1 MDILFCKI
9 RRGNRKSPDNG
20 QGKERLDE
28 MNLTGKRVYHRKFGD
43 GIITEQKETT
53 IAVAFWNET
62 KMFSYPDCFQT
73 FLEILDTDL
82 KEEIQE
88 EVSHHEH
95 TETAEKK
102 QRINELQTSISSNR
116 HREKDKSVQ
125 IKPFASVADFCQA
138 YRMALSAEISFIRMT
153 GGKHILL
160 QEGKRIGR
168 DNGQFVYLFESEDEL
183 NYPEGTPVTIWK
195 GQSQISGKIL
205 NCEAFSVYVI
215 SELDL
220 GAEVEMLNISAE
232 ACYLLQSVSERLMDL
247 SLEPSEIAQNL
258 ICNGWKEIDYRNSDI
273 AKGQET
279 AVRMSLEQPI
289 TFVWGPP
296 GTGKTQTLA
305 KIAWAHIDKG
315 ERVLM
320 LSYSNVSV
328 DGAILRV
335 ASLKNEVFL
344 GQLVRYGFPK
354 DKRISEHPYLSS
366 YNLAINNYPDLLKR
380 RTQLQAE
387 KKRLEKNDPKLIQVE
402 KELNEIRRELR
413 TAESQCVRNAK
424 FVATTVSKAI
434 VDKEIRNGSFDVV
447 IFDEASM
454 ATIPQIAYAAKLAR
468 KNFVCMGDFRQLP
481 PIVQSSKESPLN
493 ADIFQYCGITQ
504 AVDQGSNHKW
514 LCLLDTQYRMHPE
527 IADFAGR
534 SIYNGLL
541 KSANGMTEKREKTV
555 MAEPFAGR
563 AMEFVDLSGTMSTC
577 IKSSDDSHANVLSA
591 FVTFSLALKAAQTQE
606 VGIITP
612 YHAQSRLLH
621 AMVRD
626 VNELEALPHTI
637 KCATV
642 HQFQGSEED
651 VIVYDAVDCYRLP
664 FPGALIASTAGRY
677 ADRLFNVAM
686 TRSKGKFICVA
697 NGSFMRNKGMSEN
710 LMFMQMLKSYRAT
723 APMIPEIIRPDD
735 DLEKYYFDFV
745 EKENQVDEFIK
756 DLATARREIRIDI
769 PDSPANSDINT
780 TRIAQA
786 LAEAQSRGVKVFVR
800 SESKKNLHPTLKY
813 FAVENHY
820 LTDPV
825 SLIDKTVTWFG
836 MPESAACFKIEGRT
850 SAINNRPCIRFW
862 GTHTAKIL
870 YGLLEMSQVMDQ
882 AKTVEKD
889 AQGTLITDKLS
900 DYVLAHKK
908 CPVCGKPMQLKKSR
922 NQKYF
927 LSCSGYPSCKH
938 TEFVETEFVE
948 EYFYHK
954 GNKNG
959 MLCPRCGCSLEA
971 RISRYGIYVQC
982 CGGKRHKYGLDEI

>member
-1 MDILFCKI
+1 MD
-9 RRGNRKSPDNG
+9 
-20 QGKERLDE
+20 
-28 MNLTGKRVYHRKFGD
+28 LTGKRVHHRSFGD
-43 GIITEQKETT
+43 GVITEQKKTT
-53 IAVAFWNET
+53 IVVTFRDGA
-62 KMFSYPDCFQT
+62 KMFSYPGCFQT
-73 FLEILDTDL
+73 YLKILDTDL
-82 KEEIQE
+82 KEDVQE
-88 EVSHHEH
+88 VVSQHEH
-95 TETAEKK
+95 AETAERK

-116 HREKDKSVQ
+116 RQEKDKSVQ

-168 DNGQFVYLFESEDEL
+168 DNGQFVYLLESEDEL
-183 NYPEGTPVTIWK
+183 NYPEETPVTIWK

-205 NCEAFSVYVI
+205 NCEAFSVYLI

-247 SLEPSEIAQNL
+247 SLEPSEIAQDL
-258 ICNGWKEIDYRNSDI
+258 ICNGLKEIDYRNSDI

-335 ASLKNEVFL
+335 TSLKNDVFP

-387 KKRLEKNDPKLIQVE
+387 KKRLEKNDPKLIHVE

-413 TAESQCVRNAK
+413 AAESQCVRNAK

-434 VDKEIRNGSFDVV
+434 VDKEIRNGAFDVV

-626 VNELEALPHTI
+626 VNELEALPHAI

-723 APMIPEIIRPDD
+723 APMIPEIIRPND

-756 DLATARREIRIDI
+756 DLATARREVRIDI

-800 SESKKNLHPTLKY
+800 AESKKNLHPTLKY

-820 LTDPV
+820 LTDPIA
-825 SLIDKTVTWFG
+825 LIDKTVTWFG

-889 AQGTLITDKLS
+889 AQGNLITDKLS

-971 RISRYGIYVQC
+971 KISRYGIYVQC

>member
-1 MDILFCKI
+1 
-9 RRGNRKSPDNG
+9 
-20 QGKERLDE
+20 
-28 MNLTGKRVYHRKFGD
+28 
-43 GIITEQKETT
+43 
-53 IAVAFWNET
+53 
-62 KMFSYPDCFQT
+62 MFSYPGCFQT
-73 FLEILDTDL
+73 YLKILDTDL
-82 KEEIQE
+82 KEDVQE
-88 EVSHHEH
+88 VVSQHEH
-95 TETAEKK
+95 AETAERK

-116 HREKDKSVQ
+116 RQEKDKSVQ

-168 DNGQFVYLFESEDEL
+168 DNGQFVYLLESEDEL

-205 NCEAFSVYVI
+205 NCEAFSVYLI

-247 SLEPSEIAQNL
+247 SLEPSEIAQDL
-258 ICNGWKEIDYRNSDI
+258 ICNGLKEIDYRNSDI

-335 ASLKNEVFL
+335 TSLKNDVFP

-413 TAESQCVRNAK
+413 AAESQCVRNAK

-434 VDKEIRNGSFDVV
+434 VDKEIRNGAFDVV

-514 LCLLDTQYRMHPE
+514 LCLLDTQYRMHPK

-626 VNELEALPHTI
+626 VNELEALPHAI

-723 APMIPEIIRPDD
+723 APMIPEIIRPND

-756 DLATARREIRIDI
+756 DLATARREVRIDI

-800 SESKKNLHPTLKY
+800 AESKKNLHPTLKY

-820 LTDPV
+820 LTDPIA
-825 SLIDKTVTWFG
+825 LIDKTVTWFG

-889 AQGTLITDKLS
+889 AQGNLITDKLS

-971 RISRYGIYVQC
+971 KISRYGIYVQC

>member
-1 MDILFCKI
+1 MFCKI
-9 RRGNRKSPDNG
+9 RQGNRKSPDNG

-28 MNLTGKRVYHRKFGD
+28 MDLTGKRVHHRSFGD
-43 GIITEQKETT
+43 GVITEQKKTT
-53 IAVAFWNET
+53 IVVTFRDGA
-62 KMFSYPDCFQT
+62 KMFSYPGCFQT
-73 FLEILDTDL
+73 YLKILDTDL
-82 KEEIQE
+82 KEDVQE
-88 EVSHHEH
+88 VVSQHEH
-95 TETAEKK
+95 AETAERK

-116 HREKDKSVQ
+116 RQEKDKSVQ

-168 DNGQFVYLFESEDEL
+168 DNGQFVYLLESEDEL

-205 NCEAFSVYVI
+205 NCEAFSVYLI

-247 SLEPSEIAQNL
+247 SLEPSEIAQDL
-258 ICNGWKEIDYRNSDI
+258 ICNGLKEIDYRNSDI

-335 ASLKNEVFL
+335 TSLKNDVFP

-413 TAESQCVRNAK
+413 AAESQCVRNAK
-424 FVATTVSKAI
+424 FVATTDSKAI
-434 VDKEIRNGSFDVV
+434 VDKEIRNGAFDVV

-504 AVDQGSNHKW
+504 TVDQGSNHKW

-626 VNELEALPHTI
+626 VNELEALPHAI

-723 APMIPEIIRPDD
+723 APMIPEIIRLND

-756 DLATARREIRIDI
+756 DLATARREVRIDI

-800 SESKKNLHPTLKY
+800 AESKKNLHPTLKY

-820 LTDPV
+820 LTDPIA
-825 SLIDKTVTWFG
+825 LIDKTVTWFG

-889 AQGTLITDKLS
+889 AQGNLITDKLS

-971 RISRYGIYVQC
+971 KISRYGIYVQC

>member
-1 MDILFCKI
+1 MFCKI
-9 RRGNRKSPDNG
+9 RQGNRKSPDNG

-28 MNLTGKRVYHRKFGD
+28 MDLTGKRVHHRSFGD
-43 GIITEQKETT
+43 GVITEQKKTT
-53 IAVAFWNET
+53 IVVTFRDGA
-62 KMFSYPDCFQT
+62 KMFSYPGCFQT
-73 FLEILDTDL
+73 YLKILDTDL
-82 KEEIQE
+82 KEDVQE
-88 EVSHHEH
+88 VVSQHEH
-95 TETAEKK
+95 AETAERK

-116 HREKDKSVQ
+116 RQEKDKSVQ

-168 DNGQFVYLFESEDEL
+168 DNGQFVYLLESEDEL

-205 NCEAFSVYVI
+205 NCEAFSVYLI

-247 SLEPSEIAQNL
+247 SLEPSEIAQDL
-258 ICNGWKEIDYRNSDI
+258 ICNGLKEIDYRNSDI

-335 ASLKNEVFL
+335 TSLKNDVFP

-413 TAESQCVRNAK
+413 AAESQCVRNAK

-434 VDKEIRNGSFDVV
+434 VDKEIRNGAFDVV

-541 KSANGMTEKREKTV
+541 KSADGMTEKREKTV

-651 VIVYDAVDCYRLP
+651 VIIYDAVDCYRLP
-664 FPGALIASTAGRY
+664 FPGALIVSTAGRY

-735 DLEKYYFDFV
+735 DLEKYYLDFV

-800 SESKKNLHPTLKY
+800 AESKKNLHPTLKY

-825 SLIDKTVTWFG
+825 ALIDKTVTWFG

-889 AQGTLITDKLS
+889 AQGNLITDKLS

-971 RISRYGIYVQC
+971 KISRYGIYVQC

>member
-1 MDILFCKI
+1 MFCKI
-9 RRGNRKSPDNG
+9 RQGNRKSPDNG

-28 MNLTGKRVYHRKFGD
+28 MDLTGKRVHHRSFGD
-43 GIITEQKETT
+43 GVITEQKKTT
-53 IAVAFWNET
+53 IVVTFRDGA
-62 KMFSYPDCFQT
+62 KMFSYPGCFQT
-73 FLEILDTDL
+73 YLKILDTDL
-82 KEEIQE
+82 KEDVQE
-88 EVSHHEH
+88 VVSQHEH
-95 TETAEKK
+95 AETAERK

-116 HREKDKSVQ
+116 RQEKDKSVQ

-168 DNGQFVYLFESEDEL
+168 DNGQFVYLLESEDEL

-205 NCEAFSVYVI
+205 NCEAFSVYLI

-247 SLEPSEIAQNL
+247 SLEPSEIAQDL
-258 ICNGWKEIDYRNSDI
+258 ICNGLKEIDYRNSDI

-335 ASLKNEVFL
+335 TSLKNDVFP

-413 TAESQCVRNAK
+413 AAESQCVRNAK

-434 VDKEIRNGSFDVV
+434 VDKEIRNGAFDVV

-626 VNELEALPHTI
+626 VNELEALPHAI

-710 LMFMQMLKSYRAT
+710 LMFMQMLKSYRTT
-723 APMIPEIIRPDD
+723 APIIPEIIRPND

-756 DLATARREIRIDI
+756 DLATARREVRIDI

-800 SESKKNLHPTLKY
+800 AESKKNLHPTLKY

-820 LTDPV
+820 LTDPIA
-825 SLIDKTVTWFG
+825 LIDKTVTWFG

-889 AQGTLITDKLS
+889 AQGNLITDKLS

-971 RISRYGIYVQC
+971 KISRYGIYVQC

>member
-1 MDILFCKI
+1 MFCKI
-9 RRGNRKSPDNG
+9 RQGNRKSPDNG

-28 MNLTGKRVYHRKFGD
+28 MDLTGKRVHHRSFGD
-43 GIITEQKETT
+43 GVITEQKKTT
-53 IAVAFWNET
+53 IVVTFRDGA
-62 KMFSYPDCFQT
+62 KMFSYPGCFQT
-73 FLEILDTDL
+73 YLKILDTDL
-82 KEEIQE
+82 KEDVQE
-88 EVSHHEH
+88 VVSQHEH
-95 TETAEKK
+95 AETAERK

-116 HREKDKSVQ
+116 RQEKDKSVQ

-168 DNGQFVYLFESEDEL
+168 DNGRFVYLLESEDEL

-205 NCEAFSVYVI
+205 NGEAFSVYLI

-220 GAEVEMLNISAE
+220 GAEVEMLDISAE

-247 SLEPSEIAQNL
+247 SLEPSEIAQDL
-258 ICNGWKEIDYRNSDI
+258 ICNGLKEIDYRNSDI

-335 ASLKNEVFL
+335 TSLKNDVFP

-434 VDKEIRNGSFDVV
+434 VDKEIRNGAFDVV

-626 VNELEALPHTI
+626 VNELEALPHAI

-642 HQFQGSEED
+642 HQLQGSEED

-710 LMFMQMLKSYRAT
+710 LMFMQMLKSYRTT
-723 APMIPEIIRPDD
+723 APMIPEIICPND

-756 DLATARREIRIDI
+756 DLATARREVRIDI

-800 SESKKNLHPTLKY
+800 AESKKNLHPTLKY

-820 LTDPV
+820 LTDPIA
-825 SLIDKTVTWFG
+825 LIDKTVTWFG

-870 YGLLEMSQVMDQ
+870 YGLLEMSHVMDQ

-889 AQGTLITDKLS
+889 AQGNLITDKLS

-971 RISRYGIYVQC
+971 KISRYGIYVQC

>member
-1 MDILFCKI
+1 MFCKI
-9 RRGNRKSPDNG
+9 RQGNRKSPDNG

-28 MNLTGKRVYHRKFGD
+28 MDLTGKRVHHRSFGD
-43 GIITEQKETT
+43 GVITEQKKTT
-53 IAVAFWNET
+53 IVVTFRDGA
-62 KMFSYPDCFQT
+62 KMFSYPGCFQT
-73 FLEILDTDL
+73 YLKILDTDL
-82 KEEIQE
+82 KEDVQE
-88 EVSHHEH
+88 VVSQHEH
-95 TETAEKK
+95 AETAERK

-116 HREKDKSVQ
+116 RQEKDKSVQ

-168 DNGQFVYLFESEDEL
+168 DNGQFVYLLESEDEL

-205 NCEAFSVYVI
+205 NCEAFSVYLI

-247 SLEPSEIAQNL
+247 SLEPSEIAQDL
-258 ICNGWKEIDYRNSDI
+258 ICNGLKEIDYRNSDI

-335 ASLKNEVFL
+335 TSLKNDLFP

-413 TAESQCVRNAK
+413 AAESQCVRNAK

-434 VDKEIRNGSFDVV
+434 VDKEIRNGAFDVV

-626 VNELEALPHTI
+626 VNELEALPHAI

-723 APMIPEIIRPDD
+723 APMIPEIIRPND

-756 DLATARREIRIDI
+756 DLATARREVRIDI

-800 SESKKNLHPTLKY
+800 AESKKNLHPTLKY

-820 LTDPV
+820 LTDPIA
-825 SLIDKTVTWFG
+825 LIDKTVTWFG

-889 AQGTLITDKLS
+889 AQGNLITDKLS

-971 RISRYGIYVQC
+971 KISRYGIYVQC

>member
-1 MDILFCKI
+1 MFCKI
-9 RRGNRKSPDNG
+9 RQGNRKSPDNG

-28 MNLTGKRVYHRKFGD
+28 MDLTGKRVHHRSFGD
-43 GIITEQKETT
+43 GVITEQKKTT
-53 IAVAFWNET
+53 IVVTFRDGA
-62 KMFSYPDCFQT
+62 KMFSYPGCFQT
-73 FLEILDTDL
+73 YLKILDTDL
-82 KEEIQE
+82 KEDVQE
-88 EVSHHEH
+88 VVSQHEH
-95 TETAEKK
+95 AETAERK

-116 HREKDKSVQ
+116 RQEKDKSVQ

-168 DNGQFVYLFESEDEL
+168 DNGRFVYLLESEDEL

-205 NCEAFSVYVI
+205 NGEAFSVYLI

-220 GAEVEMLNISAE
+220 GAEVEMLDISAE

-247 SLEPSEIAQNL
+247 SLEPSEIAQDL
-258 ICNGWKEIDYRNSDI
+258 ICNGLKEIDYRNSDI

-335 ASLKNEVFL
+335 TSLKNDVFP

-434 VDKEIRNGSFDVV
+434 VDKEIRNGAFDVV

-626 VNELEALPHTI
+626 VNELEALPHAI

-710 LMFMQMLKSYRAT
+710 LMFMQMLKSYRTT
-723 APMIPEIIRPDD
+723 APMIPEIICPND

-756 DLATARREIRIDI
+756 DLATARREVRIDI

-800 SESKKNLHPTLKY
+800 AESKKNLHPTLKY

-820 LTDPV
+820 LTDPIA
-825 SLIDKTVTWFG
+825 LIDKTVTWFG

-870 YGLLEMSQVMDQ
+870 YGLLEMSHVMDQ

-889 AQGTLITDKLS
+889 AQGNLITDKLS

-948 EYFYHK
+948 EYFYHR

-971 RISRYGIYVQC
+971 KISRYGIYVQC

>member
-1 MDILFCKI
+1 MFCKI
-9 RRGNRKSPDNG
+9 RQGNRKSPDNG

-28 MNLTGKRVYHRKFGD
+28 MDLTGKRVHHRSFGD
-43 GIITEQKETT
+43 GVITEQKKTT
-53 IAVAFWNET
+53 IVVTFRDGA
-62 KMFSYPDCFQT
+62 KMFSYPGCFQT
-73 FLEILDTDL
+73 YLKILDTDL
-82 KEEIQE
+82 KEDVQE
-88 EVSHHEH
+88 VVSQHEH
-95 TETAEKK
+95 AETAERK

-116 HREKDKSVQ
+116 RQEKDKSVQ

-168 DNGQFVYLFESEDEL
+168 DNGRFVYLLESEDEL

-205 NCEAFSVYVI
+205 NGEAFSVYLI

-220 GAEVEMLNISAE
+220 GAEVEMLDISAE

-247 SLEPSEIAQNL
+247 SLEPSEIAQDL
-258 ICNGWKEIDYRNSDI
+258 ICNGLKEIDYRNSDI

-335 ASLKNEVFL
+335 TSLKNDVFP

-434 VDKEIRNGSFDVV
+434 VDKEIRNGAFDVV

-591 FVTFSLALKAAQTQE
+591 FVTFSLALKAAQTQK

-626 VNELEALPHTI
+626 VNELEALPHAI

-710 LMFMQMLKSYRAT
+710 LMFMQMLKSYRTT
-723 APMIPEIIRPDD
+723 APMIPEIICPND

-756 DLATARREIRIDI
+756 DLATARREVRIDI

-800 SESKKNLHPTLKY
+800 AESKKNLHPTLKY

-820 LTDPV
+820 LTDPIA
-825 SLIDKTVTWFG
+825 LIDKTVTWFG

-870 YGLLEMSQVMDQ
+870 YGLLEMSHVMDQ

-889 AQGTLITDKLS
+889 AQGNLITDKLS

-971 RISRYGIYVQC
+971 KISRYGIYVQC

>member
-1 MDILFCKI
+1 MD
-9 RRGNRKSPDNG
+9 
-20 QGKERLDE
+20 
-28 MNLTGKRVYHRKFGD
+28 LTGKRVHHRSFGD
-43 GIITEQKETT
+43 GVITEQKKTT
-53 IAVAFWNET
+53 IVVTFRDGA
-62 KMFSYPDCFQT
+62 KMFSYPGCFQT
-73 FLEILDTDL
+73 YLKILDTDL
-82 KEEIQE
+82 KEDVQE
-88 EVSHHEH
+88 VVSQHEH
-95 TETAEKK
+95 AETAERK

-116 HREKDKSVQ
+116 RQEKDKSVQ

-168 DNGQFVYLFESEDEL
+168 DNGQFVYLLESEDEL

-205 NCEAFSVYVI
+205 NCEAFSVYLI

-220 GAEVEMLNISAE
+220 GAEVEMLDISAE

-247 SLEPSEIAQNL
+247 SLEPSEIAQDL
-258 ICNGWKEIDYRNSDI
+258 ICNGLKEIDYRNSDI

-335 ASLKNEVFL
+335 TSLKNDVFP

-434 VDKEIRNGSFDVV
+434 VDKEIRNGAFDVV

-555 MAEPFAGR
+555 MAEPFVGR

-626 VNELEALPHTI
+626 VNELEALPHAI

-756 DLATARREIRIDI
+756 DLATARREVRIDI

-800 SESKKNLHPTLKY
+800 AESKKNLHPTLKY

-825 SLIDKTVTWFG
+825 TLIDKTVTWFG

-889 AQGTLITDKLS
+889 AQGNLITDKLS

-971 RISRYGIYVQC
+971 KISRYGIYVQC

>member
-1 MDILFCKI
+1 MD
-9 RRGNRKSPDNG
+9 
-20 QGKERLDE
+20 
-28 MNLTGKRVYHRKFGD
+28 LTGKRVHHRSFGD
-43 GIITEQKETT
+43 GVITEQKKTT
-53 IAVAFWNET
+53 IVVTFRDGA

-73 FLEILDTDL
+73 YLKILDTDL
-82 KEEIQE
+82 KEDVQE
-88 EVSHHEH
+88 VVSQHEH
-95 TETAEKK
+95 TETAERK

-116 HREKDKSVQ
+116 RQEKDKSVQ

-168 DNGQFVYLFESEDEL
+168 DNGQFVYLLESEDEL

-205 NCEAFSVYVI
+205 NCEAFSVYLI

-247 SLEPSEIAQNL
+247 SLEPSEIAQDL
-258 ICNGWKEIDYRNSDI
+258 ICNGLKEIDYRNSDI

-335 ASLKNEVFL
+335 TSLKNDVFP

-434 VDKEIRNGSFDVV
+434 VDKEIRNSAFDVV

-626 VNELEALPHTI
+626 VNELEALPHAI

-723 APMIPEIIRPDD
+723 APMIPEIIRPND
-735 DLEKYYFDFV
+735 DLEKYYLDFV

-800 SESKKNLHPTLKY
+800 AESKKNLHPTLKY

-825 SLIDKTVTWFG
+825 ALIDKTVTWFG

-889 AQGTLITDKLS
+889 AQGNLITDKLS

-971 RISRYGIYVQC
+971 KISRYGIYVQC

>member
-1 MDILFCKI
+1 MFCKI
-9 RRGNRKSPDNG
+9 RQGNRKSPDNG

-28 MNLTGKRVYHRKFGD
+28 MDLTGKRVHHRSFGD
-43 GIITEQKETT
+43 GVITEQKKTT
-53 IAVAFWNET
+53 IVVTFRDGA
-62 KMFSYPDCFQT
+62 KMFSYPGCFQT
-73 FLEILDTDL
+73 YLKILDTDL
-82 KEEIQE
+82 KEDVQE
-88 EVSHHEH
+88 VVSQHEH
-95 TETAEKK
+95 AETAERK

-116 HREKDKSVQ
+116 RQEKDKSVQ

-168 DNGQFVYLFESEDEL
+168 DNGRFVYLLESEDEL

-205 NCEAFSVYVI
+205 NGEAFSVYLI

-220 GAEVEMLNISAE
+220 GAEVEMLDISAE

-247 SLEPSEIAQNL
+247 SLEPSEIAQDL
-258 ICNGWKEIDYRNSDI
+258 ICNGLKEIDYRNSDI

-335 ASLKNEVFL
+335 TSLKNDVFP

-434 VDKEIRNGSFDVV
+434 VDKEIRNGAFDVV

-626 VNELEALPHTI
+626 VNELEALPHAI

-697 NGSFMRNKGMSEN
+697 NGSFMRNKEMSEN
-710 LMFMQMLKSYRAT
+710 LMFMQMLKSYRTT
-723 APMIPEIIRPDD
+723 APMIPEIICPND

-756 DLATARREIRIDI
+756 DLATARREVRIDI

-800 SESKKNLHPTLKY
+800 AESKKNLHPTLKY

-820 LTDPV
+820 LTDPIA
-825 SLIDKTVTWFG
+825 LIDKTVTWFG

-870 YGLLEMSQVMDQ
+870 YGLLEMSHVMDQ

-889 AQGTLITDKLS
+889 AQGNLITDKLS

-971 RISRYGIYVQC
+971 KISRYGIYVQC

>member
-1 MDILFCKI
+1 MD
-9 RRGNRKSPDNG
+9 
-20 QGKERLDE
+20 
-28 MNLTGKRVYHRKFGD
+28 LTGKRVHHRSFGD
-43 GIITEQKETT
+43 GVITEQKKTT
-53 IAVAFWNET
+53 IVVTFRDGA

-73 FLEILDTDL
+73 YLKILDTDL
-82 KEEIQE
+82 KEDVQE
-88 EVSHHEH
+88 VVSQHEH
-95 TETAEKK
+95 AETAERK

-116 HREKDKSVQ
+116 RQEKDKSVQ

-168 DNGQFVYLFESEDEL
+168 DNGQFVYLLESEDEL

-205 NCEAFSVYVI
+205 NCEAFSVYLI

-247 SLEPSEIAQNL
+247 SLEPSEIAQDL
-258 ICNGWKEIDYRNSDI
+258 ICNGLKEIDYRNSDI

-335 ASLKNEVFL
+335 TSLKNDVFP

-413 TAESQCVRNAK
+413 AAESQCVRNAK

-434 VDKEIRNGSFDVV
+434 VDKEIRNGAFDVV

-626 VNELEALPHTI
+626 VNELEALPHAI

-723 APMIPEIIRPDD
+723 APMIPEIIRPND

-756 DLATARREIRIDI
+756 DLATARREVRIDI

-800 SESKKNLHPTLKY
+800 AESKKNLHPTLKY

-820 LTDPV
+820 LTDPIA
-825 SLIDKTVTWFG
+825 LIDKTVTWFG

-889 AQGTLITDKLS
+889 AQGNLITDKLS

-971 RISRYGIYVQC
+971 KISRYGIYVQC

>member
-1 MDILFCKI
+1 MFCKI
-9 RRGNRKSPDNG
+9 RQGNRKSPDNG

-28 MNLTGKRVYHRKFGD
+28 MDLTGKRVHHRSFGD
-43 GIITEQKETT
+43 GVITEQKKTT
-53 IAVAFWNET
+53 IVVTFRDGA
-62 KMFSYPDCFQT
+62 KMFSYPGCFQT
-73 FLEILDTDL
+73 YLKILDTDL
-82 KEEIQE
+82 KEDVQE
-88 EVSHHEH
+88 VVSQHEH
-95 TETAEKK
+95 AETAERK

-116 HREKDKSVQ
+116 RQEKDKSVQ

-168 DNGQFVYLFESEDEL
+168 DNGQFVYLLESEDEL

-205 NCEAFSVYVI
+205 NCEAFSVYLI

-247 SLEPSEIAQNL
+247 SLEPSEIAQDL
-258 ICNGWKEIDYRNSDI
+258 ICNGLKEIDYRNSDI

-335 ASLKNEVFL
+335 TSLKNDVFP

-413 TAESQCVRNAK
+413 AAESQCVRNAK

-434 VDKEIRNGSFDVV
+434 VDKEIRNGAFDVV

-504 AVDQGSNHKW
+504 AVDQSSNHKW

-626 VNELEALPHTI
+626 VNELEALPHAI

-664 FPGALIASTAGRY
+664 FPWALIASTAGRY

-723 APMIPEIIRPDD
+723 APMIPEIIRPND

-756 DLATARREIRIDI
+756 DLATARREVRIDI

-800 SESKKNLHPTLKY
+800 AESKKNLHPTLKY

-820 LTDPV
+820 LTDPIA
-825 SLIDKTVTWFG
+825 LIDKTVTWFG
-836 MPESAACFKIEGRT
+836 MPESAACFKIEGRI

-889 AQGTLITDKLS
+889 AQGNLITDKLS

-971 RISRYGIYVQC
+971 KISRYGIYVQC

>member
-1 MDILFCKI
+1 MFCKI
-9 RRGNRKSPDNG
+9 RQGNRKSPDNG

-28 MNLTGKRVYHRKFGD
+28 MDLTGKRVHHRSFGD
-43 GIITEQKETT
+43 GVITEQKKTT
-53 IAVAFWNET
+53 IVVTFRDGA
-62 KMFSYPDCFQT
+62 KMFSYPGCFQT
-73 FLEILDTDL
+73 YLKILDTDL
-82 KEEIQE
+82 KEDVQE
-88 EVSHHEH
+88 VVSQHEH
-95 TETAEKK
+95 AETAERK

-116 HREKDKSVQ
+116 RQEKDKSVQ

-168 DNGQFVYLFESEDEL
+168 DNGQFVYLLESEDEL

-205 NCEAFSVYVI
+205 NCEAFSVYLI

-247 SLEPSEIAQNL
+247 SLEPSEIAQDL
-258 ICNGWKEIDYRNSDI
+258 ICNGLKEIDYRNSDI

-335 ASLKNEVFL
+335 TSLKNDVFP

-413 TAESQCVRNAK
+413 AAESQCVRNAK

-434 VDKEIRNGSFDVV
+434 VDKEIRNGAFDVV

-626 VNELEALPHTI
+626 VNELEALPHAI

-642 HQFQGSEED
+642 HQFQGSEEG

-756 DLATARREIRIDI
+756 DLATARREVRIDI

-800 SESKKNLHPTLKY
+800 AESKKNLHPTLKY

-825 SLIDKTVTWFG
+825 TLIDKTVTWFG

-889 AQGTLITDKLS
+889 AQGNLITDKLS

-971 RISRYGIYVQC
+971 KISRYGIYVQC

>member
-1 MDILFCKI
+1 MFCKI
-9 RRGNRKSPDNG
+9 RQGNRKSPDNG

-28 MNLTGKRVYHRKFGD
+28 MDLTGKRVHHRSFGD
-43 GIITEQKETT
+43 GVITEQKKTT
-53 IAVAFWNET
+53 IVVTFRDGA
-62 KMFSYPDCFQT
+62 KMFSYPGCFQT
-73 FLEILDTDL
+73 YLKILDTDL
-82 KEEIQE
+82 KEDVQE
-88 EVSHHEH
+88 VVSQHEH
-95 TETAEKK
+95 AETAERK

-116 HREKDKSVQ
+116 RQEKDKSVQ

-168 DNGQFVYLFESEDEL
+168 DNGRFVYLLESEDEL
-183 NYPEGTPVTIWK
+183 DYPEGTPVTIWK

-205 NCEAFSVYVI
+205 NGEAFSVYLI

-220 GAEVEMLNISAE
+220 GAEVEMLDISAE

-247 SLEPSEIAQNL
+247 SLEPSEIAQDL
-258 ICNGWKEIDYRNSDI
+258 ICNGLKEIDYRNSDI

-335 ASLKNEVFL
+335 TSLKNDVFP

-434 VDKEIRNGSFDVV
+434 VDKEIRNGAFDVV

-626 VNELEALPHTI
+626 VNELEALPHAI

-723 APMIPEIIRPDD
+723 APMIPEIIRPND

-756 DLATARREIRIDI
+756 DLATARREVRIDI

-800 SESKKNLHPTLKY
+800 AESKKNLHPTLKY

-820 LTDPV
+820 LTDPIA
-825 SLIDKTVTWFG
+825 LIDKTVTWFG

-889 AQGTLITDKLS
+889 AQGNLITDKLS

-971 RISRYGIYVQC
+971 KISRYGIYVQC

>member
-1 MDILFCKI
+1 MFCKI
-9 RRGNRKSPDNG
+9 RQGNRKSPDNG

-28 MNLTGKRVYHRKFGD
+28 MDLTGKRVHHRSFGD
-43 GIITEQKETT
+43 GVITEQKKST
-53 IAVAFWNET
+53 IVVTFRDGA
-62 KMFSYPDCFQT
+62 KMFSYPGCFQT
-73 FLEILDTDL
+73 YLKILDTDL
-82 KEEIQE
+82 KEDVQE
-88 EVSHHEH
+88 VVSQHEH
-95 TETAEKK
+95 AETAERK

-116 HREKDKSVQ
+116 RREKDKSVQ

-168 DNGQFVYLFESEDEL
+168 DNGQFVYLLESEDEL

-205 NCEAFSVYVI
+205 NCEAFSVYLI

-247 SLEPSEIAQNL
+247 SLEPSEIAQDL
-258 ICNGWKEIDYRNSDI
+258 ICNGLKEIDYRNSDI

-335 ASLKNEVFL
+335 TSLKNDVFP

-413 TAESQCVRNAK
+413 AAESQCVRNAK

-434 VDKEIRNGSFDVV
+434 VDKEIRNGAFDVV

-626 VNELEALPHTI
+626 VNELEALPHAI

-723 APMIPEIIRPDD
+723 APMIPEIIRPND

-756 DLATARREIRIDI
+756 DLATARREVRIDI

-800 SESKKNLHPTLKY
+800 AESKKNLHPTLKY

-820 LTDPV
+820 LTDPIA
-825 SLIDKTVTWFG
+825 LIDKTVTWFG

-889 AQGTLITDKLS
+889 AQGNLITDKLS

-971 RISRYGIYVQC
+971 KISRYGIYVQC

>member
-1 MDILFCKI
+1 MFCKI
-9 RRGNRKSPDNG
+9 RQGNRKSPDNG

-28 MNLTGKRVYHRKFGD
+28 MDLTGKRVHHRSFGD
-43 GIITEQKETT
+43 GVITEQKKTT
-53 IAVAFWNET
+53 IVVTFRDGA
-62 KMFSYPDCFQT
+62 KMFSYPGCFQT
-73 FLEILDTDL
+73 YLKILDTDL
-82 KEEIQE
+82 KEDVQE
-88 EVSHHEH
+88 VVSQHEH
-95 TETAEKK
+95 AETAERK

-116 HREKDKSVQ
+116 RQEKDKSVQ

-168 DNGQFVYLFESEDEL
+168 DNGQFVYLLESEDEL

-205 NCEAFSVYVI
+205 NCEAFSVYLI

-247 SLEPSEIAQNL
+247 SLEPSEIAQDL
-258 ICNGWKEIDYRNSDI
+258 ICNGLKEIDYRNSDI

-335 ASLKNEVFL
+335 TSLKNDVFP
-344 GQLVRYGFPK
+344 GQLIRYGFPK

-413 TAESQCVRNAK
+413 AAESQCVRNAK

-434 VDKEIRNGSFDVV
+434 VDKEIRNGAFDVV

-626 VNELEALPHTI
+626 VNELEALPHAI

-723 APMIPEIIRPDD
+723 APMIPEIIRPND

-756 DLATARREIRIDI
+756 DLATARREVRIDI

-800 SESKKNLHPTLKY
+800 AESKKNLHPTLKY

-820 LTDPV
+820 LTDPIA
-825 SLIDKTVTWFG
+825 LIDKTVTWFG

-889 AQGTLITDKLS
+889 AQGNLITDKLS

-971 RISRYGIYVQC
+971 KISRYGIYVQC

>member
-1 MDILFCKI
+1 MFCKI
-9 RRGNRKSPDNG
+9 RQGNRKSPDNG

-28 MNLTGKRVYHRKFGD
+28 MDLTGKRVHHRSFGD
-43 GIITEQKETT
+43 GVITEQKKTT
-53 IAVAFWNET
+53 IVVTFRDGA
-62 KMFSYPDCFQT
+62 KMFSYPGCFQT
-73 FLEILDTDL
+73 YLKILDTDL
-82 KEEIQE
+82 KEDVQE
-88 EVSHHEH
+88 VVSQHEH
-95 TETAEKK
+95 AETAERK

-116 HREKDKSVQ
+116 RQEKDKSVQ

-168 DNGQFVYLFESEDEL
+168 DNGQFVYLLESEDEL

-205 NCEAFSVYVI
+205 NCEAFSVYLI

-247 SLEPSEIAQNL
+247 SLEPSEIAQDL
-258 ICNGWKEIDYRNSDI
+258 ICNGLKEIDYRNSDI

-335 ASLKNEVFL
+335 TSLKNDVFP

-413 TAESQCVRNAK
+413 AAESQCVRNAK

-434 VDKEIRNGSFDVV
+434 VDKEIRNGAFDVV

-626 VNELEALPHTI
+626 VNELEALPHAI

-756 DLATARREIRIDI
+756 DLATARREVRIDI

-800 SESKKNLHPTLKY
+800 AESKKNLHPTLKY

-825 SLIDKTVTWFG
+825 TLIDKTVTWFG

-889 AQGTLITDKLS
+889 AQGNLITDKLS

-908 CPVCGKPMQLKKSR
+908 CPVCGKPMQLKKSS

-971 RISRYGIYVQC
+971 KISRYGIYVQC

>member
-1 MDILFCKI
+1 MFCKI
-9 RRGNRKSPDNG
+9 RQGNRKSPDNG

-28 MNLTGKRVYHRKFGD
+28 MDLTGKRVHHRSFGD
-43 GIITEQKETT
+43 GVITEQKKTT
-53 IAVAFWNET
+53 IVVTFRDGA
-62 KMFSYPDCFQT
+62 KMFSYPGCFQT
-73 FLEILDTDL
+73 YLKILDTDL
-82 KEEIQE
+82 KEDVQE
-88 EVSHHEH
+88 VVSQHEH
-95 TETAEKK
+95 AETAERK

-116 HREKDKSVQ
+116 RQEKDKSVQ

-168 DNGQFVYLFESEDEL
+168 DNGQFVYLLESEDEL

-205 NCEAFSVYVI
+205 NCEAFSVYLI

-247 SLEPSEIAQNL
+247 SLEPSEIAQDL
-258 ICNGWKEIDYRNSDI
+258 ICNGLKDIDYLNSDI

-335 ASLKNEVFL
+335 TSLKNDVFP

-434 VDKEIRNGSFDVV
+434 VDKEIRNGAFDVV

-591 FVTFSLALKAAQTQE
+591 FVTFSLALKAAQMQE

-626 VNELEALPHTI
+626 VNELEALPHAI

-723 APMIPEIIRPDD
+723 APMIPEIIRPND

-756 DLATARREIRIDI
+756 DLATARREVRIDI

-800 SESKKNLHPTLKY
+800 AESKKNLHPTLKY

-820 LTDPV
+820 LTDPIA
-825 SLIDKTVTWFG
+825 LIDKTVTWFG

-889 AQGTLITDKLS
+889 AQGNLITDKLS

-971 RISRYGIYVQC
+971 KISRYGIYVQC

>member
-1 MDILFCKI
+1 MFCKI
-9 RRGNRKSPDNG
+9 RQGNRKSPDNG

-28 MNLTGKRVYHRKFGD
+28 MDLTGKRVHHRSFGD
-43 GIITEQKETT
+43 GVITEQKKTT
-53 IAVAFWNET
+53 IVVTFRDGA
-62 KMFSYPDCFQT
+62 KMFSYPGCFQT
-73 FLEILDTDL
+73 YLKILDTDL
-82 KEEIQE
+82 KEDVQE
-88 EVSHHEH
+88 VVSQHEH
-95 TETAEKK
+95 AETAERK

-116 HREKDKSVQ
+116 RQEKDKSVQ

-168 DNGQFVYLFESEDEL
+168 DNGQFVYLLESEDEL

-205 NCEAFSVYVI
+205 NCEAFSVYLI

-247 SLEPSEIAQNL
+247 SLEPSEIAQDL
-258 ICNGWKEIDYRNSDI
+258 ICNGLKEIDYRNSDI

-335 ASLKNEVFL
+335 TSLKNDVFP

-434 VDKEIRNGSFDVV
+434 VDKEIRNGAFDVV

-626 VNELEALPHTI
+626 VNELEALPHAI

-710 LMFMQMLKSYRAT
+710 LMFMQMLKSYRTT
-723 APMIPEIIRPDD
+723 APMIPEIICPND

-756 DLATARREIRIDI
+756 DLATARREVRIDI

-800 SESKKNLHPTLKY
+800 AESKKNLHPTLKY

-820 LTDPV
+820 LTDPIA
-825 SLIDKTVTWFG
+825 LIDKTVTWFG

-870 YGLLEMSQVMDQ
+870 YGLLEMSHVMDQ

-889 AQGTLITDKLS
+889 AQGNLITDKLS

-971 RISRYGIYVQC
+971 KISRYGIYVQC

>member
-1 MDILFCKI
+1 MFCKI
-9 RRGNRKSPDNG
+9 RQGNRKSPDNG

-28 MNLTGKRVYHRKFGD
+28 MDLTGKRVHHRSFGD
-43 GIITEQKETT
+43 GVITEQKKTT
-53 IAVAFWNET
+53 IVVTFRDGA
-62 KMFSYPDCFQT
+62 KMFSYPGCFQT
-73 FLEILDTDL
+73 YLKILDTDL
-82 KEEIQE
+82 KEDVQE
-88 EVSHHEH
+88 VVSQHEH
-95 TETAEKK
+95 AETAERK

-116 HREKDKSVQ
+116 RQEKDKSVQ

-168 DNGQFVYLFESEDEL
+168 DNGQFVYLLESEDEL

-205 NCEAFSVYVI
+205 NCEAFSVYLI

-247 SLEPSEIAQNL
+247 SLEPSEIAQDL
-258 ICNGWKEIDYRNSDI
+258 ICNGLKEIDYRNSDI

-335 ASLKNEVFL
+335 TSLKNDVFP

-402 KELNEIRRELR
+402 KEFNEIRRELR
-413 TAESQCVRNAK
+413 AAESQCVRNAK

-434 VDKEIRNGSFDVV
+434 VDKEIRNGAFDVV

-626 VNELEALPHTI
+626 VNELEALPHAI

-723 APMIPEIIRPDD
+723 APMIPEIIRPND

-756 DLATARREIRIDI
+756 DLATARREVRIDI

-800 SESKKNLHPTLKY
+800 AESKKNLHPTLKY

-820 LTDPV
+820 LTDPIA
-825 SLIDKTVTWFG
+825 LIDKTVTWFG

-889 AQGTLITDKLS
+889 AQGNLITDKLS

-971 RISRYGIYVQC
+971 KISRYGIYVQC

>member
-1 MDILFCKI
+1 MD
-9 RRGNRKSPDNG
+9 
-20 QGKERLDE
+20 
-28 MNLTGKRVYHRKFGD
+28 LTGKRVHHRSFGD
-43 GIITEQKETT
+43 GVITEQKKTT
-53 IAVAFWNET
+53 IVVTFRDGA
-62 KMFSYPDCFQT
+62 KMFSYPGCFQT
-73 FLEILDTDL
+73 YLKILDTDL
-82 KEEIQE
+82 KEDVQE
-88 EVSHHEH
+88 VVSQHEH
-95 TETAEKK
+95 AETAERK

-116 HREKDKSVQ
+116 RQEKDKSVQ

-168 DNGQFVYLFESEDEL
+168 DNGQFVYLLESEDEL

-205 NCEAFSVYVI
+205 NCEAFSVYLI

-247 SLEPSEIAQNL
+247 SLEPSEIAQDL
-258 ICNGWKEIDYRNSDI
+258 ICNGLKEIDYRNSDI

-335 ASLKNEVFL
+335 TSLKNDVFP

-413 TAESQCVRNAK
+413 AAESQCVRNAK

-434 VDKEIRNGSFDVV
+434 VDKEIRNGAFDVV

-626 VNELEALPHTI
+626 VNELEALPHAI

-723 APMIPEIIRPDD
+723 APMIPEIIRPND

-756 DLATARREIRIDI
+756 DLATARREVRIDI

-800 SESKKNLHPTLKY
+800 AESKKNLHPTLKY

-820 LTDPV
+820 LTDPIA
-825 SLIDKTVTWFG
+825 LIDKTVTWFG

-889 AQGTLITDKLS
+889 AQGNLITDKLS

-971 RISRYGIYVQC
+971 KISRYGIYVQC

>member
-1 MDILFCKI
+1 MFCKI
-9 RRGNRKSPDNG
+9 RQGNRKSPDNG

-28 MNLTGKRVYHRKFGD
+28 MDLTGKRVHHRSFGD
-43 GIITEQKETT
+43 GVITEQKKTT
-53 IAVAFWNET
+53 IVVTFRDGA

-73 FLEILDTDL
+73 YLKILDTDL
-82 KEEIQE
+82 KEDVQE
-88 EVSHHEH
+88 VVSQHEH
-95 TETAEKK
+95 AETAERK

-116 HREKDKSVQ
+116 RQEKDKSVQ

-168 DNGQFVYLFESEDEL
+168 DNGQFVYLLESEDEL

-205 NCEAFSVYVI
+205 NCEAFSVYLI

-247 SLEPSEIAQNL
+247 SLEPSEIAQDL
-258 ICNGWKEIDYRNSDI
+258 ICNGLKEIDYRNSDI

-335 ASLKNEVFL
+335 TSLKNDVFP

-413 TAESQCVRNAK
+413 TAESQFVRNAK

-434 VDKEIRNGSFDVV
+434 VDKEIRNSAFDVV

-541 KSANGMTEKREKTV
+541 KSADGMTEKREKTV

-626 VNELEALPHTI
+626 VNELEALPHAI

-723 APMIPEIIRPDD
+723 APMIPEIIRPND

-756 DLATARREIRIDI
+756 DLATARREVRIDI

-800 SESKKNLHPTLKY
+800 AESKKNLHPTLKY

-825 SLIDKTVTWFG
+825 ALIDKTVTWFG
-836 MPESAACFKIEGRT
+836 MPESAACFKIEGRI

-889 AQGTLITDKLS
+889 AQGNLITDKLS

-971 RISRYGIYVQC
+971 KISRYGIYVQC

>member
-1 MDILFCKI
+1 MFCKI
-9 RRGNRKSPDNG
+9 RQGNRKSPDNG

-28 MNLTGKRVYHRKFGD
+28 MDLTGKRVHHRSFGD
-43 GIITEQKETT
+43 GVITEQKKTT
-53 IAVAFWNET
+53 IVVTFRDGA

-73 FLEILDTDL
+73 YLKILDTDL
-82 KEEIQE
+82 KEDVQE
-88 EVSHHEH
+88 VVSQHEH
-95 TETAEKK
+95 AETAERK

-116 HREKDKSVQ
+116 RQEKDKSVQ

-168 DNGQFVYLFESEDEL
+168 DNGQFVYLLESEDEL

-205 NCEAFSVYVI
+205 NCEAFSVYLI

-247 SLEPSEIAQNL
+247 SLEPSEIAQDL
-258 ICNGWKEIDYRNSDI
+258 ICNGLKEIDYRNSDI

-335 ASLKNEVFL
+335 TSLKNDVFP

-413 TAESQCVRNAK
+413 AAESQCVRNAK

-434 VDKEIRNGSFDVV
+434 VDKEIRNGAFDVV

-541 KSANGMTEKREKTV
+541 KSADGMTEKREKTV
-555 MAEPFAGR
+555 MAEPFAGH

-723 APMIPEIIRPDD
+723 APMIPEIIRPND

-800 SESKKNLHPTLKY
+800 AESKKNLHPTLKY

-825 SLIDKTVTWFG
+825 ALIDKTVTWFG

-889 AQGTLITDKLS
+889 AQGNLITDKLS

-971 RISRYGIYVQC
+971 KISRYGIYVQC

>member
-1 MDILFCKI
+1 MD
-9 RRGNRKSPDNG
+9 
-20 QGKERLDE
+20 
-28 MNLTGKRVYHRKFGD
+28 LTGKRVHHRSFGD
-43 GIITEQKETT
+43 GVITEQKKTT
-53 IAVAFWNET
+53 IVVTFRDGA
-62 KMFSYPDCFQT
+62 KMFSYPGCFQT
-73 FLEILDTDL
+73 YLKILDTDL
-82 KEEIQE
+82 KEDVQE
-88 EVSHHEH
+88 VVSQHEH
-95 TETAEKK
+95 AETAERK

-116 HREKDKSVQ
+116 RQEKDKSVQ

-168 DNGQFVYLFESEDEL
+168 DNGQSVYLLESEDEL

-205 NCEAFSVYVI
+205 NCEAFSVYLI

-247 SLEPSEIAQNL
+247 SLEPSEIAQDL
-258 ICNGWKEIDYRNSDI
+258 ICNGLKEIDYRNSDI

-335 ASLKNEVFL
+335 TSLKNDVFP

-366 YNLAINNYPDLLKR
+366 YNLAINDYPDLPKR

-413 TAESQCVRNAK
+413 AAESQCVRNAK
-424 FVATTVSKAI
+424 FVATTVSKDI
-434 VDKEIRNGSFDVV
+434 VDKEIRNGAFDVV

-626 VNELEALPHTI
+626 VNELEALPHAI

-697 NGSFMRNKGMSEN
+697 NGSFMRNEGMSEN

-723 APMIPEIIRPDD
+723 APMIPEIIRPND

-756 DLATARREIRIDI
+756 DLATARREVRIDI
-769 PDSPANSDINT
+769 PNSPANSDINT

-800 SESKKNLHPTLKY
+800 AESKKNLHPTLKY

-820 LTDPV
+820 LTDPIA
-825 SLIDKTVTWFG
+825 LIDKTVTWFG

-889 AQGTLITDKLS
+889 AQGNLITDKLS

-971 RISRYGIYVQC
+971 KISRYGIYVQC

>member
-1 MDILFCKI
+1 MFCKI
-9 RRGNRKSPDNG
+9 RQGNRKSPDNG

-28 MNLTGKRVYHRKFGD
+28 MDLTGKRVHHRSFGD
-43 GIITEQKETT
+43 GVITEQKKTT
-53 IAVAFWNET
+53 IVVTFRDGA
-62 KMFSYPDCFQT
+62 KMFSYPGCFQT
-73 FLEILDTDL
+73 YLKILDTDL
-82 KEEIQE
+82 KEDVQE
-88 EVSHHEH
+88 VVSQHEH
-95 TETAEKK
+95 AETAERK

-116 HREKDKSVQ
+116 RQEKDKSVQ

-168 DNGQFVYLFESEDEL
+168 DNGQFVYLLESEDEL

-205 NCEAFSVYVI
+205 NCEAFSVYLI

-247 SLEPSEIAQNL
+247 SLEPSEIAQDL
-258 ICNGWKEIDYRNSDI
+258 ICNGLKEIDYRNSDI

-335 ASLKNEVFL
+335 TSLKNDVFP

-413 TAESQCVRNAK
+413 AAESQCVRNAK

-434 VDKEIRNGSFDVV
+434 VDKEIRNGAFDVV

-468 KNFVCMGDFRQLP
+468 KKFVCMGDFRQLP

-626 VNELEALPHTI
+626 VNELEALPHAI

-723 APMIPEIIRPDD
+723 APMIPEIIRPND

-756 DLATARREIRIDI
+756 DLATARREVRIDI

-800 SESKKNLHPTLKY
+800 AESKKNLHPTLKY

-820 LTDPV
+820 LTDPIA
-825 SLIDKTVTWFG
+825 LIDKTVTWFG

-889 AQGTLITDKLS
+889 AQGNLITDKLS

-971 RISRYGIYVQC
+971 KISRYGIYVQC

>member
-1 MDILFCKI
+1 MFCKI
-9 RRGNRKSPDNG
+9 RQGNRKSPDNG

-28 MNLTGKRVYHRKFGD
+28 MDLTGKRVHHRSFGD
-43 GIITEQKETT
+43 GVITEQKKTT
-53 IAVAFWNET
+53 IVVTFRDGS
-62 KMFSYPDCFQT
+62 KMFSYPGCFQT
-73 FLEILDTDL
+73 YLKILDTDL
-82 KEEIQE
+82 KEDVQE
-88 EVSHHEH
+88 VVSQHEH
-95 TETAEKK
+95 AETAERK

-116 HREKDKSVQ
+116 RQEKDKSVQ

-168 DNGQFVYLFESEDEL
+168 DNGQFVYLLESEDEL

-205 NCEAFSVYVI
+205 NCEAFSVYLI

-258 ICNGWKEIDYRNSDI
+258 ICNGLKEIDYRNSDI

-335 ASLKNEVFL
+335 TSLKNDVFP

-413 TAESQCVRNAK
+413 AAESQCVRNAK

-434 VDKEIRNGSFDVV
+434 VDKEIRNGAFDVV

-626 VNELEALPHTI
+626 VNELEALPHAI

-723 APMIPEIIRPDD
+723 APMIPEIIRPND
-735 DLEKYYFDFV
+735 DLEIYYFDFV

-756 DLATARREIRIDI
+756 DLATARREVRIDI

-800 SESKKNLHPTLKY
+800 AESKKNLHPTLKY

-820 LTDPV
+820 LTDPIA
-825 SLIDKTVTWFG
+825 LIDKTVTWFG

-870 YGLLEMSQVMDQ
+870 YGLLEMSHVMDQ

-889 AQGTLITDKLS
+889 AQGNLITDKLS

-971 RISRYGIYVQC
+971 KISRYGIYVQC
-982 CGGKRHKYGLDEI
+982 CGGKRHKYGLDGI

>member
-1 MDILFCKI
+1 MD
-9 RRGNRKSPDNG
+9 
-20 QGKERLDE
+20 
-28 MNLTGKRVYHRKFGD
+28 LTGKRVHHRSFGD
-43 GIITEQKETT
+43 GVITEQKKST
-53 IAVAFWNET
+53 IVVTFRDGA
-62 KMFSYPDCFQT
+62 KMFSYPGCFQT
-73 FLEILDTDL
+73 YLKILDTDL
-82 KEEIQE
+82 KEDVQE
-88 EVSHHEH
+88 VVSQHEH
-95 TETAEKK
+95 AETAERK

-116 HREKDKSVQ
+116 RREKDKSVQ

-168 DNGQFVYLFESEDEL
+168 DNGQFVYLLESEDEL

-205 NCEAFSVYVI
+205 NCEAFSVYLI

-247 SLEPSEIAQNL
+247 SLEPSEIAQDL
-258 ICNGWKEIDYRNSDI
+258 ICNGLKEIDYRNSDI

-335 ASLKNEVFL
+335 TSLKNDVFP

-413 TAESQCVRNAK
+413 AAESQCVRNAK

-434 VDKEIRNGSFDVV
+434 VDKEIRNSAFDVV

-626 VNELEALPHTI
+626 VNELEALPHAI

-723 APMIPEIIRPDD
+723 APMIPEIIRPND

-756 DLATARREIRIDI
+756 DLATARREVRIDI

-800 SESKKNLHPTLKY
+800 AESKKNLHPTLKY

-820 LTDPV
+820 LTDPIA
-825 SLIDKTVTWFG
+825 LIDKTVTWFG

-889 AQGTLITDKLS
+889 AQGNLITDKLS

-971 RISRYGIYVQC
+971 KISRYGIYVQC

>member
-1 MDILFCKI
+1 MD
-9 RRGNRKSPDNG
+9 
-20 QGKERLDE
+20 
-28 MNLTGKRVYHRKFGD
+28 LTGKRVHHRSFGD
-43 GIITEQKETT
+43 GVITEQKKTT
-53 IAVAFWNET
+53 IVVTFRDGA

-73 FLEILDTDL
+73 YLKILDTDL
-82 KEEIQE
+82 KEDVQE
-88 EVSHHEH
+88 VVSQHEH
-95 TETAEKK
+95 AETAERK

-116 HREKDKSVQ
+116 RQEKDKSVQ

-168 DNGQFVYLFESEDEL
+168 DNGQFVYLLESEDEL

-205 NCEAFSVYVI
+205 NCEAFSVYLI

-247 SLEPSEIAQNL
+247 SLEPSEIAQDL
-258 ICNGWKEIDYRNSDI
+258 ICNGLKEIDYRNSDI

-335 ASLKNEVFL
+335 TSLKNDVFP

-413 TAESQCVRNAK
+413 AAESQCVRNAK

-434 VDKEIRNGSFDVV
+434 VDKEIRNGAFDVV

-626 VNELEALPHTI
+626 VNELEALPHAI

-735 DLEKYYFDFV
+735 DLEKYYLDFV

-756 DLATARREIRIDI
+756 DLATARREVRIDI

-800 SESKKNLHPTLKY
+800 AESKKNLHPTLKY

-820 LTDPV
+820 LTDPIA
-825 SLIDKTVTWFG
+825 LIDKTVTWFG

-889 AQGTLITDKLS
+889 AQGNLITDKLS

-971 RISRYGIYVQC
+971 KISRYGIYVQC

>member
-1 MDILFCKI
+1 MFCKI
-9 RRGNRKSPDNG
+9 RQGNRKSPDNG

-28 MNLTGKRVYHRKFGD
+28 MDLTGKRVHHRSFGD
-43 GIITEQKETT
+43 GVITEQKKTT
-53 IAVAFWNET
+53 IVVTFRDGA
-62 KMFSYPDCFQT
+62 KMFSYPGCFQT
-73 FLEILDTDL
+73 YLKILDTDL
-82 KEEIQE
+82 KEDVQE
-88 EVSHHEH
+88 VVSQHEH
-95 TETAEKK
+95 AETAERK

-116 HREKDKSVQ
+116 RQEKDKSVQ

-168 DNGQFVYLFESEDEL
+168 DNGQFVYLLESEDEL

-205 NCEAFSVYVI
+205 NCEAFSVYLI

-247 SLEPSEIAQNL
+247 SLEPSEIAQDL
-258 ICNGWKEIDYRNSDI
+258 ICNGLKEIDYRNSDI

-335 ASLKNEVFL
+335 TSLKNDVFP

-413 TAESQCVRNAK
+413 AAESQCVRNAK

-434 VDKEIRNGSFDVV
+434 VDKEIRNGAFDVV

-626 VNELEALPHTI
+626 VNELEALPHAI

-723 APMIPEIIRPDD
+723 APMIPEIIRPND

-756 DLATARREIRIDI
+756 DLATARREVRIDI

-800 SESKKNLHPTLKY
+800 AESKKNLHPKLKY

-820 LTDPV
+820 LTDPIA
-825 SLIDKTVTWFG
+825 LIDKTVTWFG

-889 AQGTLITDKLS
+889 AQGNLITDKLS

-971 RISRYGIYVQC
+971 KISRYGIYVQC

>member
-1 MDILFCKI
+1 MFCKI
-9 RRGNRKSPDNG
+9 RQGNRKSPDNG

-28 MNLTGKRVYHRKFGD
+28 MDLTGKRVHHRSFGD
-43 GIITEQKETT
+43 GVITEQKKTT
-53 IAVAFWNET
+53 IVVTFRDGA

-73 FLEILDTDL
+73 YLKILDTDL
-82 KEEIQE
+82 KEDVQE
-88 EVSHHEH
+88 VVSQHEYA
-95 TETAEKK
+95 ETAERK

-116 HREKDKSVQ
+116 RQEKDKSVQ

-168 DNGQFVYLFESEDEL
+168 DNGQFVYLLESEDEL

-205 NCEAFSVYVI
+205 NCEAFSVYLI

-247 SLEPSEIAQNL
+247 SLEPSEIAQDL
-258 ICNGWKEIDYRNSDI
+258 ICNGLKEIDYRNSDI

-335 ASLKNEVFL
+335 TSLKNDVFP

-413 TAESQCVRNAK
+413 AAESQCVRNAK

-434 VDKEIRNGSFDVV
+434 VDKEIRNGAFDVV

-723 APMIPEIIRPDD
+723 APMIPEIIRPND

-756 DLATARREIRIDI
+756 DLATARREVRIDI

-800 SESKKNLHPTLKY
+800 AESKKNLHPTLKY

-820 LTDPV
+820 LTDPIA
-825 SLIDKTVTWFG
+825 LIDKTVTWFG

-889 AQGTLITDKLS
+889 AQGNLITDKLS

-971 RISRYGIYVQC
+971 KISRYGIYVQC

>member
-1 MDILFCKI
+1 MFCKI
-9 RRGNRKSPDNG
+9 RQGNRKSPDNG

-28 MNLTGKRVYHRKFGD
+28 MDLTGKRVHHRSFGD
-43 GIITEQKETT
+43 GVITEQKKTT
-53 IAVAFWNET
+53 IVVTFRDGA
-62 KMFSYPDCFQT
+62 KMFSYPGCFQT
-73 FLEILDTDL
+73 YLKILDTDL
-82 KEEIQE
+82 KEDVQE
-88 EVSHHEH
+88 VVSQHEH
-95 TETAEKK
+95 AETAERK

-116 HREKDKSVQ
+116 RQEKDKSVQ

-168 DNGQFVYLFESEDEL
+168 DNGQFVYLLESEDEL

-205 NCEAFSVYVI
+205 NCEAFSVYLI

-247 SLEPSEIAQNL
+247 SLEPSEIAQDL
-258 ICNGWKEIDYRNSDI
+258 ICNGLKEIDYRNSDI

-335 ASLKNEVFL
+335 TSLKNDVFP

-413 TAESQCVRNAK
+413 AAESQCVRNAK

-434 VDKEIRNGSFDVV
+434 VDKEIRNGAFDVV

-541 KSANGMTEKREKTV
+541 KSADGMTEKREKTV

-626 VNELEALPHTI
+626 VNELEALPHAI

-723 APMIPEIIRPDD
+723 APMIPEIIRPND

-756 DLATARREIRIDI
+756 DLATARREVRIDI

-800 SESKKNLHPTLKY
+800 AESKKNLHPTLKY

-825 SLIDKTVTWFG
+825 ALIDKTVTWFG

-889 AQGTLITDKLS
+889 AQGNLITDKLS

-971 RISRYGIYVQC
+971 KISRYGIYVQC

>member
-1 MDILFCKI
+1 MFCKI
-9 RRGNRKSPDNG
+9 RQGNRKSPDNG

-28 MNLTGKRVYHRKFGD
+28 MDLTGKRVHHRSFGD
-43 GIITEQKETT
+43 GVITEQKKTT
-53 IAVAFWNET
+53 IVVTFRDGA
-62 KMFSYPDCFQT
+62 KMFSYPGCFQT
-73 FLEILDTDL
+73 YLKILDTDL
-82 KEEIQE
+82 KEDVQE
-88 EVSHHEH
+88 VVSQHEH
-95 TETAEKK
+95 AETAERK

-116 HREKDKSVQ
+116 RQEKDKSVQ

-168 DNGQFVYLFESEDEL
+168 DNGQFVYLLESEDEL

-205 NCEAFSVYVI
+205 NCEAFSVYLI

-247 SLEPSEIAQNL
+247 SLEPSEIAQDL
-258 ICNGWKEIDYRNSDI
+258 ICNGLKEIDYRNSDI

-335 ASLKNEVFL
+335 TSLKNDVFP

-434 VDKEIRNGSFDVV
+434 VDKEIRNGAFDVV

-626 VNELEALPHTI
+626 VNELEALPHAI

-756 DLATARREIRIDI
+756 DLATARREVRIDI

-800 SESKKNLHPTLKY
+800 AESKKNLHPTLKY

-820 LTDPV
+820 LTDPIA
-825 SLIDKTVTWFG
+825 LIDKTVTWFG

-889 AQGTLITDKLS
+889 AQGNLITDKLS

>member
-1 MDILFCKI
+1 MFCKI
-9 RRGNRKSPDNG
+9 RQGNRKSPDNG

-28 MNLTGKRVYHRKFGD
+28 MDLTGKRVHHRSFGD
-43 GIITEQKETT
+43 GVITEQKKTT
-53 IAVAFWNET
+53 IVVTFRDGA
-62 KMFSYPDCFQT
+62 KMFSYPGCFQT
-73 FLEILDTDL
+73 YLKILDTDL
-82 KEEIQE
+82 KEDVQE
-88 EVSHHEH
+88 VVSQHEH
-95 TETAEKK
+95 AETAERK

-116 HREKDKSVQ
+116 RQEKDKSVQ

-168 DNGQFVYLFESEDEL
+168 DNGQFVYLLESEDEL

-205 NCEAFSVYVI
+205 NCEAFSVYLI

-220 GAEVEMLNISAE
+220 GAEVEMLDISAE

-247 SLEPSEIAQNL
+247 SLEPSEIAQDL
-258 ICNGWKEIDYRNSDI
+258 ICNGLKEIDYRNSDI

-335 ASLKNEVFL
+335 TSLKNDVFP

-413 TAESQCVRNAK
+413 AAESQCVRNAK

-434 VDKEIRNGSFDVV
+434 VDKEIRNGAFDVV

-626 VNELEALPHTI
+626 VNELEALPHAI

-710 LMFMQMLKSYRAT
+710 LMFMQMLKSYRTT
-723 APMIPEIIRPDD
+723 APMIPEIICPND

-756 DLATARREIRIDI
+756 DLATARREVRIDI

-800 SESKKNLHPTLKY
+800 AESKKNLHPTLKY

-820 LTDPV
+820 LTDPIA
-825 SLIDKTVTWFG
+825 LIDKTVTWFG

-870 YGLLEMSQVMDQ
+870 YGLLEMSHVMDQ

-889 AQGTLITDKLS
+889 AQGNLITDKLS

-971 RISRYGIYVQC
+971 KISRYGIYVQC

>member
-1 MDILFCKI
+1 MFCKI
-9 RRGNRKSPDNG
+9 RQGNRKSPDNG

-28 MNLTGKRVYHRKFGD
+28 MDLTGKRVHHRSFGD
-43 GIITEQKETT
+43 GVITEQKKTT
-53 IAVAFWNET
+53 IVVTFRDGA
-62 KMFSYPDCFQT
+62 KMFSYPGCFQT
-73 FLEILDTDL
+73 YLKILDTDL
-82 KEEIQE
+82 KEDVQE
-88 EVSHHEH
+88 VVSQHEH
-95 TETAEKK
+95 AETAERK

-116 HREKDKSVQ
+116 RQEKDKSVQ

-168 DNGQFVYLFESEDEL
+168 DNGQFVYLLESEDEL

-205 NCEAFSVYVI
+205 NCEAFSVYLI

-220 GAEVEMLNISAE
+220 GAEVEMLDISAE

-247 SLEPSEIAQNL
+247 SLEPSEIAQDL
-258 ICNGWKEIDYRNSDI
+258 ICNGLKEIDYRNSDI

-335 ASLKNEVFL
+335 TSLKNDAFP

-413 TAESQCVRNAK
+413 AAESQCVRNAK

-434 VDKEIRNGSFDVV
+434 VDKEIRNGAFDVV

-534 SIYNGLL
+534 FIYNGLL

-626 VNELEALPHTI
+626 VNELEALPHAI

-723 APMIPEIIRPDD
+723 APMIPEIIRPND

-756 DLATARREIRIDI
+756 DLATARREVRIDI

-800 SESKKNLHPTLKY
+800 AESKKNLHPTLKY

-820 LTDPV
+820 LTDPIA
-825 SLIDKTVTWFG
+825 LIDKTVTWFG

-889 AQGTLITDKLS
+889 AQGNLITDKLS

-971 RISRYGIYVQC
+971 KISRYGIYVQC

>member
-1 MDILFCKI
+1 MFCKI
-9 RRGNRKSPDNG
+9 RQGNRKSPDNG

-28 MNLTGKRVYHRKFGD
+28 MDLTGKRVHHRSFGD
-43 GIITEQKETT
+43 GVITEQKKTT
-53 IAVAFWNET
+53 IVVTFRDGA
-62 KMFSYPDCFQT
+62 KMFSYPGCFQT
-73 FLEILDTDL
+73 YLKILDTDL
-82 KEEIQE
+82 KEDVQE
-88 EVSHHEH
+88 VVSQHEH
-95 TETAEKK
+95 AETAERK

-116 HREKDKSVQ
+116 RQEKDKSVQ

-168 DNGQFVYLFESEDEL
+168 DNGQFVYLLESEDEL

-205 NCEAFSVYVI
+205 NCEAFSVYLI

-247 SLEPSEIAQNL
+247 SLEPSEIAQDL
-258 ICNGWKEIDYRNSDI
+258 ICNGLKEIDYRNSDI

-335 ASLKNEVFL
+335 TSLKNDVFP

-413 TAESQCVRNAK
+413 AAESQCVRNAK

-434 VDKEIRNGSFDVV
+434 VDKEIRNGAFDVV

-626 VNELEALPHTI
+626 VNELEALPHAI

-723 APMIPEIIRPDD
+723 APMIPEIIRPND

-756 DLATARREIRIDI
+756 DLATARREVRIDI

-800 SESKKNLHPTLKY
+800 AESKKNLHPTLKY

-820 LTDPV
+820 LTDPIA
-825 SLIDKTVTWFG
+825 LIDKTVTWFG

-889 AQGTLITDKLS
+889 AQGNLITDKLS

-971 RISRYGIYVQC
+971 KISRYGIYVQC
-982 CGGKRHKYGLDEI
+982 CEGKRHKYGLDEI

>member
-1 MDILFCKI
+1 MD
-9 RRGNRKSPDNG
+9 
-20 QGKERLDE
+20 
-28 MNLTGKRVYHRKFGD
+28 LTGKRVHHRSFGD
-43 GIITEQKETT
+43 GVITEQKKTT
-53 IAVAFWNET
+53 IVVTFRDGA
-62 KMFSYPDCFQT
+62 KMFSYPGCFQT
-73 FLEILDTDL
+73 YLKILDTDL
-82 KEEIQE
+82 KEDVQE
-88 EVSHHEH
+88 VVSQHEH
-95 TETAEKK
+95 AETAERK

-116 HREKDKSVQ
+116 RQEKDKSVQ

-168 DNGQFVYLFESEDEL
+168 DNGQFVYLLESEDEL

-205 NCEAFSVYVI
+205 NCEAFSVYLI

-247 SLEPSEIAQNL
+247 SLEPSEIAQDL
-258 ICNGWKEIDYRNSDI
+258 ICNGLKEIDYRNSDI

-335 ASLKNEVFL
+335 TSLKNDVFP

-387 KKRLEKNDPKLIQVE
+387 KKRLEKNNPKLIQVE

-413 TAESQCVRNAK
+413 AAESQCVRNAK

-434 VDKEIRNGSFDVV
+434 VDKEIRNGAFDVV

-626 VNELEALPHTI
+626 VNELEALPHAI

-723 APMIPEIIRPDD
+723 APMIPEIIRPND

-756 DLATARREIRIDI
+756 DLATARREVRIDI

-800 SESKKNLHPTLKY
+800 AESKKNLHPTLKY

-825 SLIDKTVTWFG
+825 TLIDKTVTWFG

-889 AQGTLITDKLS
+889 AQGNLITDKLS

-971 RISRYGIYVQC
+971 KISRYGIYMQC

>member
-1 MDILFCKI
+1 MD
-9 RRGNRKSPDNG
+9 
-20 QGKERLDE
+20 
-28 MNLTGKRVYHRKFGD
+28 LTGKRVHHRSFGD
-43 GIITEQKETT
+43 GVITEQKKTT
-53 IAVAFWNET
+53 IVVTFRDGA
-62 KMFSYPDCFQT
+62 KMFSYPGCFQT
-73 FLEILDTDL
+73 YLKILDTDL
-82 KEEIQE
+82 KEDVQE
-88 EVSHHEH
+88 VVSQHEH
-95 TETAEKK
+95 AETAERK

-116 HREKDKSVQ
+116 RQEKDKSVQ

-168 DNGQFVYLFESEDEL
+168 DNGQFVYLLESEDEL

-205 NCEAFSVYVI
+205 NCEAFSVYLI

-247 SLEPSEIAQNL
+247 SLEPSEIAQDL
-258 ICNGWKEIDYRNSDI
+258 ICNGLKEIDYRNSDI

-335 ASLKNEVFL
+335 TSLKNDVFP

-413 TAESQCVRNAK
+413 AAESQCVRNAK

-434 VDKEIRNGSFDVV
+434 VDKEIRNGAFDVV

-626 VNELEALPHTI
+626 VNELEALPHAI

-723 APMIPEIIRPDD
+723 APMIPEIIRPND

-756 DLATARREIRIDI
+756 DLATARREVRIDI

-800 SESKKNLHPTLKY
+800 AESKKNLHPTLKY

-825 SLIDKTVTWFG
+825 TLIDKTVTWFG

-889 AQGTLITDKLS
+889 AQGNLITDKLS

-971 RISRYGIYVQC
+971 KISRYGIYVQC

>member
-1 MDILFCKI
+1 MFCKI
-9 RRGNRKSPDNG
+9 RQGNRKSPDNG

-28 MNLTGKRVYHRKFGD
+28 MDLTGKRVHHRSFGD
-43 GIITEQKETT
+43 GVITEQKKTT
-53 IAVAFWNET
+53 IVVTFRDGA
-62 KMFSYPDCFQT
+62 KMFSYPGCFQT
-73 FLEILDTDL
+73 YLKILDTDL
-82 KEEIQE
+82 KEDVQE
-88 EVSHHEH
+88 VVSQHEH
-95 TETAEKK
+95 AETAERK

-116 HREKDKSVQ
+116 RQEKDKSVQ

-168 DNGQFVYLFESEDEL
+168 DNGQFVYLLESEDEL

-205 NCEAFSVYVI
+205 NCEAFSVYLI

-247 SLEPSEIAQNL
+247 SLEPSEIAQDL
-258 ICNGWKEIDYRNSDI
+258 ICNGLKEIDYRNLDI

-335 ASLKNEVFL
+335 TSLKNDVFP

-402 KELNEIRRELR
+402 KEFNEIRRELR
-413 TAESQCVRNAK
+413 AAESQCVRNAK

-434 VDKEIRNGSFDVV
+434 VDKEIRNGAFDVV

-514 LCLLDTQYRMHPE
+514 LCLLDTQYRMHPK

-626 VNELEALPHTI
+626 VNELEALPHAI

-723 APMIPEIIRPDD
+723 APMIPEIIRPND

-756 DLATARREIRIDI
+756 DLATARREVRIDI

-800 SESKKNLHPTLKY
+800 AESKKNLHPTLKY

-820 LTDPV
+820 LTDPIA
-825 SLIDKTVTWFG
+825 LIDKTVTWFG

-870 YGLLEMSQVMDQ
+870 YGLLEMSQMMDQ

-889 AQGTLITDKLS
+889 AQGNLITDKLS

-971 RISRYGIYVQC
+971 KISRYGIYVQC
-982 CGGKRHKYGLDEI
+982 CGGKKHKYGLDEI